1 MAEVKTAGV
10 EWSSA
15 AATMPGEAE
24 SGDRCWAGAVA
35 NGMMFAVV
43 DGLGHGRAA
52 AAASDIAIA
61 TLEQHAG
68 KPLAQLLRR
77 CHESLRGTRGV
88 AMSLAAFNT
97 EDAMLTWIGVGNV
110 EGTLLRRNAGL
121 PSGKLLLR
129 SGVVGIHL
137 PVLREGELAVKPGDI
152 LTMATD
158 GVTTDEGPLRVSM
171 DRRIESMAHGML
183 ARGCKGTDDA
193 LVLVAR
199 YRSARP

>member
-1 MAEVKTAGV
+1 MKAAGL

-35 NGMMFAVV
+35 NGMMFAVI

-68 KPLAQLLRR
+68 DTLIQLLRS

-88 AMSLAAFNT
+88 AMSLAVFNT

-110 EGTLLRRNAGL
+110 EGTLLRRDAG
-121 PSGKLLLR
+121 PCDQLLLR
-129 SGVVGIHL
+129 SGVVGIQL
-137 PVLREGELAVKPGDI
+137 PVLQLGTVTVKPGDI
-152 LTMATD
+152 LTMVTD
-158 GVTTDEGPLRVSM
+158 GVSGQRPLRVSM
-171 DRRIESMAHGML
+171 DGRIESMAHGIL
-183 ARGCKGTDDA
+183 ESGCKGTDDA

-199 YRSARP
+199 YRGSQP